1 MLGQVVYQRDGKGT
15 KVVRAPLHGVP
26 VLRAALDPEGF
37 WARRRAG
44 RAARRLVR
52 QGAARVLVP
61 EDFPF
66 WEELSRAGLRPV
78 DPLPLLRSCA
88 APMALALLRRQ
99 GEDPLRAAVALRGSR
114 AERDLV
120 RAAEELCPRV
130 RDLCLSVQTGGGELE
145 RYLHRQYGVALRPD
159 WAGVQAAI
167 RFDPRAQ
174 APWFRYV
181 DGQGREHEVWF
192 EDARSIR
199 AKLAL
204 AAELCK
210 KPAYALAQAKYA
222 IVTGQNFGVGCGKLF
237 ERQLFALTFSNSD
250 QVEGMHAFLE
260 RREPRFQNQR

>member
-26 VLRAALDPEGF
+26 VLRVALDPEGF

-52 QGAARVLVP
+52 QGAARV
-61 EDFPF
+61 
-66 WEELSRAGLRPV
+66 LRPV

-167 RFDPRAQ
+167 RFDPRAEEAGQ
-174 APWFRYV
+174 AALSLFGPEA
-181 DGQGREHEVWF
+181 DLAGRC
-192 EDARSIR
+192 RS
-199 AKLAL
+199 
-204 AAELCK
+204 
-210 KPAYALAQAKYA
+210 PA
-222 IVTGQNFGVGCGKLF
+222 
-237 ERQLFALTFSNSD
+237 
-250 QVEGMHAFLE
+250 
-260 RREPRFQNQR
+260 

>member
-1 MLGQVVYQRDGKGT
+1 MSMEGK
-15 KVVRAPLHGVP
+15 V
-26 VLRAALDPEGF
+26 ALVTGGS
-37 WARRRAG
+37 RGIG
-44 RAARRLVR
+44 RAICLELAR

-159 WAGVQAAI
+159 WDGVQAAI
-167 RFDPRAQ
+167 RFDPRAEEAGQ
-174 APWFRYV
+174 AVLSLFGPEA
-181 DGQGREHEVWF
+181 D
-192 EDARSIR
+192 
-199 AKLAL
+199 LAGL
-204 AAELCK
+204 AVSVPGL
-210 KPAYALAQAKYA
+210 
-222 IVTGQNFGVGCGKLF
+222 
-237 ERQLFALTFSNSD
+237 ERQK
-250 QVEGMHAFLE
+250 EGQWLPLLEILWETGRLE
-260 RREPRFQNQR
+260 RTDLEFT

>member
-26 VLRAALDPEGF
+26 VLRVALDPERF

-159 WAGVQAAI
+159 WDGVQAAI
-167 RFDPRAQ
+167 RFDPRAEEAGQ
-174 APWFRYV
+174 AVLSLFGPEA
-181 DGQGREHEVWF
+181 D
-192 EDARSIR
+192 
-199 AKLAL
+199 LAGL
-204 AAELCK
+204 VVSVPGL
-210 KPAYALAQAKYA
+210 
-222 IVTGQNFGVGCGKLF
+222 
-237 ERQLFALTFSNSD
+237 ERQK
-250 QVEGMHAFLE
+250 EGQWLPLLEILWETGRLE
-260 RREPRFQNQR
+260 RTDLEFT

>member
-26 VLRAALDPEGF
+26 VLRVALDPEGF

-99 GEDPLRAAVALRGSR
+99 GEDPPWY
-114 AERDLV
+114 LV
-120 RAAEELCPRV
+120 L
-130 RDLCLSVQTGGGELE
+130 Q
-145 RYLHRQYGVALRPD
+145 
-159 WAGVQAAI
+159 
-167 RFDPRAQ
+167 
-174 APWFRYV
+174 
-181 DGQGREHEVWF
+181 
-192 EDARSIR
+192 
-199 AKLAL
+199 
-204 AAELCK
+204 K
-210 KPAYALAQAKYA
+210 KPECQ
-222 IVTGQNFGVGCGKLF
+222 GLF
-237 ERQLFALTFSNSD
+237 HVPVVQKSE
-250 QVEGMHAFLE
+250 
-260 RREPRFQNQR
+260 

>member
-159 WAGVQAAI
+159 WAGPLPVWAGSGSGGAGGVG
-167 RFDPRAQ
+167 PRL
-174 APWFRYV
+174 R
-181 DGQGREHEVWF
+181 
-192 EDARSIR
+192 
-199 AKLAL
+199 
-204 AAELCK
+204 AAEGGPVAA
-210 KPAYALAQAKYA
+210 PA
-222 IVTGQNFGVGCGKLF
+222 GDPVGDRASG
-237 ERQLFALTFSNSD
+237 A
-250 QVEGMHAFLE
+250 H
-260 RREPRFQNQR
+260 

>member
-1 MLGQVVYQRDGKGT
+1 MLRV
-15 KVVRAPLHGVP
+15 
-26 VLRAALDPEGF
+26 ALDPEGF

-145 RYLHRQYGVALRPD
+145 RYLHRQYGVARGRTGPASRRPS
-159 WAGVQAAI
+159 ASI
-167 RFDPRAQ
+167 P
-174 APWFRYV
+174 
-181 DGQGREHEVWF
+181 GRRRRGR
-192 EDARSIR
+192 RSSPCLGRKRIWR
-199 AKLAL
+199 GWR
-204 AAELCK
+204 CRS
-210 KPAYALAQAKYA
+210 PA
-222 IVTGQNFGVGCGKLF
+222 
-237 ERQLFALTFSNSD
+237 
-250 QVEGMHAFLE
+250 
-260 RREPRFQNQR
+260 

>member
-26 VLRAALDPEGF
+26 VLRVALDPEGF

-159 WAGVQAAI
+159 WDGVQAAI
-167 RFDPRAQ
+167 RFDPRAEEAGQ
-174 APWFRYV
+174 AVLLEIAGNDKDRITYADFRHAIRAAGAAV
-181 DGQGREHEVWF
+181 ILWGVGHRRLSFLFISFFSCPIFSCAVAFRKLLPVKRTGEHI
-192 EDARSIR
+192 SIR
-199 AKLAL
+199 
-204 AAELCK
+204 
-210 KPAYALAQAKYA
+210 
-222 IVTGQNFGVGCGKLF
+222 
-237 ERQLFALTFSNSD
+237 RS
-250 QVEGMHAFLE
+250 
-260 RREPRFQNQR
+260 

>member
-26 VLRAALDPEGF
+26 VLRVALDPEGF

-44 RAARRLVR
+44 RAARRLAR

-66 WEELSRAGLRPV
+66 W
-78 DPLPLLRSCA
+78 
-88 APMALALLRRQ
+88 
-99 GEDPLRAAVALRGSR
+99 

-159 WAGVQAAI
+159 WDGVQAAI
-167 RFDPRAQ
+167 RFDPRAEEAGQ
-174 APWFRYV
+174 AVLSLFGPEA
-181 DGQGREHEVWF
+181 D
-192 EDARSIR
+192 
-199 AKLAL
+199 LAGL
-204 AAELCK
+204 AVSVPGL
-210 KPAYALAQAKYA
+210 
-222 IVTGQNFGVGCGKLF
+222 
-237 ERQLFALTFSNSD
+237 ERQK
-250 QVEGMHAFLE
+250 EGQWLPLLEILWETGRLE
-260 RREPRFQNQR
+260 RTDLEFT

>member
-1 MLGQVVYQRDGKGT
+1 MLWGEVRGACWDRWCTRGTGRGT

-26 VLRAALDPEGF
+26 VLRVALDPEGF

-78 DPLPLLRSCA
+78 DPLPLLGPAPPLWLWRCCA
-88 APMALALLRRQ
+88 AKGGP
-99 GEDPLRAAVALRGSR
+99 AAGGGGPAGSR

-159 WAGVQAAI
+159 WDGVQAAI
-167 RFDPRAQ
+167 RFDPRAEEAGQ
-174 APWFRYV
+174 AVLSLFGPEA
-181 DGQGREHEVWF
+181 D
-192 EDARSIR
+192 
-199 AKLAL
+199 LAGL
-204 AAELCK
+204 AVSVPGL
-210 KPAYALAQAKYA
+210 
-222 IVTGQNFGVGCGKLF
+222 
-237 ERQLFALTFSNSD
+237 ERQK
-250 QVEGMHAFLE
+250 EGQWLPLLEILWETGRLE
-260 RREPRFQNQR
+260 RTDLEFT

>member
-26 VLRAALDPEGF
+26 VLRVALDPEGF

-52 QGAARVLVP
+52 QGAARVL
-61 EDFPF
+61 
-66 WEELSRAGLRPV
+66 V

-159 WAGVQAAI
+159 WDGVQAAI
-167 RFDPRAQ
+167 RFDPRAEEAGQ
-174 APWFRYV
+174 AVLSLFGPEA
-181 DGQGREHEVWF
+181 D
-192 EDARSIR
+192 
-199 AKLAL
+199 LAGL
-204 AAELCK
+204 AVSVPGL
-210 KPAYALAQAKYA
+210 
-222 IVTGQNFGVGCGKLF
+222 
-237 ERQLFALTFSNSD
+237 ERQK
-250 QVEGMHAFLE
+250 EGQWLPLLEILWETGRLE
-260 RREPRFQNQR
+260 RTDLEFT

>member
-1 MLGQVVYQRDGKGT
+1 MLGELVYCAGGDGRPRRQERYGLT
-15 KVVRAPLHGVP
+15 
-26 VLRAALDPEGF
+26 VLRVEVCPGGWGE
-37 WARRRAG
+37 AG
-44 RAARRLVR
+44 RLKRAARRLAR

-159 WAGVQAAI
+159 WDGVQAAI
-167 RFDPRAQ
+167 RFDPRAEEAGQ
-174 APWFRYV
+174 AVLSLFGPEA
-181 DGQGREHEVWF
+181 D
-192 EDARSIR
+192 
-199 AKLAL
+199 LAGL
-204 AAELCK
+204 AVSVPGL
-210 KPAYALAQAKYA
+210 
-222 IVTGQNFGVGCGKLF
+222 
-237 ERQLFALTFSNSD
+237 ERQK
-250 QVEGMHAFLE
+250 EGQWLPLLEILWETGRLE
-260 RREPRFQNQR
+260 RTDLEFT